1 MYSAD
6 FIRKHIPWYILINS
20 QISKTIYKLYT
31 RYVTDILYMKFQ
43 IIIALRY
50 FLAQQLWP
58 LINQDR

>member
-43 IIIALRY
+43 IIIA
-50 FLAQQLWP
+50 
-58 LINQDR
+58 